1 MMERV
6 AKTVLVAAVA
16 LFLSLVAWNNL
27 VDYGSNYEFV
37 RHVLSMDT
45 TFPTNQLKGR
55 ALTSPAIHHAFYAGI
70 IAWEALSAA
79 WLWVAAWRLW
89 RARSNGTDFSRAKP
103 LAVAG
108 LVFNLLLWFVAFI
121 TVGGEWFLMWQSQV
135 WNGQTAAFRMFA
147 CIGIILLFLKTPEE
161 DGKMVAA

>member
-1 MMERV
+1 MIERV
-6 AKTVLVAAVA
+6 AKLSLVAAVA
-16 LFLSLVAWNNL
+16 FFLTLVAWNNV

-55 ALTSPAIHHAFYAGI
+55 ALTAPAIHHAFYAGI
-70 IAWEALSAA
+70 IAWEAISAA
-79 WLWVAAWRLW
+79 WLWYASWGLW
-89 RARSNGTDFSRAKP
+89 QARRHGSDFRKAKP
-103 LAVAG
+103 VAVAG

-147 CIGIILLFLKTPEE
+147 CIGLVLLFLRTPEE
-161 DGKMVAA
+161 DPTAS